1 MKRLLSILLAISF
14 FSCQEE
20 GELPLATIDGLIPV
34 IEGSW
39 TDNPSFNQVR
49 ISLAQDYFDNSDEL
63 LIQDAEV
70 SIRNLE
76 TDETTRFEFLPQFGF
91 YKPFD
96 PRSVARI
103 GESYEL
109 LVKWNEQEYRSQG
122 TMLEPPVLDS
132 LTFEFREE
140 RVFREE
146 GYYIKAYGK
155 IPFDEDNYYRIRV
168 IENDTLKNDR
178 GDYLLFDDTFGVE
191 FFTQGLELN
200 YSFERGDQVRLE
212 LFRMNR
218 DVYEYFNQLVGL
230 LFNDGGLF
238 SPPPQN
244 PDTNIQ
250 ITQGS
255 GEILG
260 YFFVGPV
267 LTESIEIVEEE

>member
-1 MKRLLSILLAISF
+1 MKRLLILLISIGF

-20 GELPLATIDGLIPV
+20 VELPLATIDGLIPV

-49 ISLAQDYFDNSDEL
+49 VSLAQNYFDNADAF
-63 LIQDAEV
+63 LIHDAEV
-70 SIRNLE
+70 SIRNLG
-76 TDETTRFEFLPQFGF
+76 TNETTRFEYVPQFGF

-96 PRSVARI
+96 PRSAARI

-109 LVKWNEQEYRSQG
+109 LVKWNDQEFRSQG

-146 GYYIKAYGK
+146 GYYIKAFGK
-155 IPFDEDNYYRIRV
+155 IPFAENNYYRIRV

-178 GDYLLFDDTFGVE
+178 DDYLLFDDTFGVE
-191 FFTQGLELN
+191 FFSQGLELD
-200 YSFERGDQVRLE
+200 YSFEKGDQVRLE

-244 PDTNIQ
+244 PDSNIQ
-250 ITQGS
+250 ITQGG
-255 GEILG
+255 GEVLG
-260 YFFVGPV
+260 YFLVGPV
-267 LTESIEIVEEE
+267 LSESIEIIDEE